1 MKKIGFIIYS
11 LVFAVL
17 YFASFTSFSTAIEEG
32 NAANFILMLPILG
45 AITLV
50 HYLTLVFINKKFM
63 DVSFF
68 AFEIIGGVVEKG
80 AAAVVILIAV
90 TLVLSPV
97 AAVVV
102 LIAHIAAAILSLT
115 GKGGVS
121 RPKYTYKPTS
131 SAGSYTAPAPK
142 AVPTKKP
149 SNTAPR
155 TPQKSNYDFSDL
167 SYEIKRAIGNGNSS
181 LGYAGSYCLTASM
194 KNLTVNIY
202 DGREIT
208 VNIRGTIRYKID
220 NNEVAYR
227 VQNGDS
233 LDSVRSALDRDTDR
247 LIDET
252 GKNLIACGK
261 HAATMYEKANGYIP
275 KSIEF
280 NSEIGLEPVD

>member
-1 MKKIGFIIYS
+1 
-11 LVFAVL
+11 
-17 YFASFTSFSTAIEEG
+17 
-32 NAANFILMLPILG
+32 
-45 AITLV
+45 
-50 HYLTLVFINKKFM
+50 
-63 DVSFF
+63 
-68 AFEIIGGVVEKG
+68 
-80 AAAVVILIAV
+80 
-90 TLVLSPV
+90 
-97 AAVVV
+97 
-102 LIAHIAAAILSLT
+102 
-115 GKGGVS
+115 
-121 RPKYTYKPTS
+121 
-131 SAGSYTAPAPK
+131 
-142 AVPTKKP
+142 
-149 SNTAPR
+149 
-155 TPQKSNYDFSDL
+155 
-167 SYEIKRAIGNGNSS
+167 
-181 LGYAGSYCLTASM
+181 M